1 MGNDDVF
8 KALADVNRREIV
20 EMLRKQSLT
29 VGEIVA
35 KFDISQPSIS
45 EHLRILKQADI
56 VYPERRGRY
65 ITYHLNT
72 TVFQDILSFFIALT
86 GRK

>member
-8 KALADVNRREIV
+8 KALADVNRRKII
-20 EMLRKQSLT
+20 EMLRKRSLT

-35 KFDISQPSIS
+35 QFDISQPSIS

-72 TVFQDILSFFIALT
+72 TVFQDILSFIFALT
-86 GRK
+86 GRQ